1 MRIAHFLGVL
11 TLSLGIA
18 AAPGAVRAQQT
29 IESLGLTVTT
39 TPTVATDYLFR
50 GISQTRNRP
59 AIQATI
65 DVEHESGIYVGAFI
79 SNANFVGTNIRQEV
93 DGFFGYRFSA
103 LGAKFDIGAVYFGY
117 PGYDEPPGGFSAS
130 WWEVQARAS
139 YEIEPFKLVGLVAW
153 SPNFNFESGNAFYLE
168 GGIDVALPAEFTLSL
183 RAGYQFIDRN
193 FASVNRPNDGFWGAP
208 DYAVGSVAISREIAF
223 GFIGTVGASFT
234 NLSENECF
242 GGLKICDNRVYATL
256 SRPF

>member
-1 MRIAHFLGVL
+1 MKFAYILGL
-11 TLSLGIA
+11 LAMAAGIVWRP
-18 AAPGAVRAQQT
+18 APASAQQQ
-29 IESLGLTVTT
+29 IDSLGLTITT
-39 TPTVATDYLFR
+39 TPLVATDYLFR

-59 AIQATI
+59 AIQGTVDI
-65 DVEHESGIYVGAFI
+65 EHESGLYVGAFI

-139 YEIEPFKLVGLVAW
+139 YEIEPFKLIGLVTW

-168 GGIDVALPAEFTLSL
+168 GGFDVALPAEFTLSV

-193 FASVNRPNDGFWGAP
+193 FASVNRPNDGYWGAP
-208 DYAVGSVAISREIAF
+208 DYAVGSVAISREIYW

-234 NLSENECF
+234 NLNQDECF